1 MEETIEKLT
10 NKIAKIIEGS
20 KVIASKFK
28 QENGNATN
36 ALKKWLMKLKEL
48 EKHGDCK
55 SKRFISD
62 APEKD

>member
-1 MEETIEKLT
+1 MKKSYILKFDFQNKSQKNNDLEETIEKLT

-36 ALKKWLMKLKEL
+36 ALKK
-48 EKHGDCK
+48 
-55 SKRFISD
+55 
-62 APEKD
+62 